1 MSVFGHA
8 IPMAD
13 IGCSCPAL
21 LPQQIEEL
29 AAVPDWAGGCS
40 FFFRYFR
47 LEGMAML
54 ADLKFA
60 WRQLRNSPGFTLIAV
75 LTLALGIGG
84 VTAVFSV
91 VEAVLLRP
99 LPYKDPARLFVLRER
114 IEHLVAGE
122 ANLSAPDVLTFARES
137 KAFTGMGGFIASS
150 YEASGAGA
158 SFRARAERLTASM
171 FPVLG
176 IEPLLGR
183 TFTQQEDDTSAP
195 VTVISFGLW
204 QERYQGD
211 RNVLGKT
218 IELDRRPY
226 TIIGVM
232 PPEFQSPVG
241 LGGLAPR
248 DLWVPMSF
256 TPVEK
261 GAEADNMDYG
271 AVARLKP
278 GMTRQQAQQ
287 DVDRVTAIIQAKIPD
302 ITLRTALHGL
312 KEEAVGQA
320 RPLLRVLL
328 AAVALLL
335 LIACAN
341 LANLQLVRAAGR
353 RREYGV
359 RLALGAA
366 RRTML
371 RQSLTESLLLS
382 ALGGLLGVALAV
394 VLVHAATARL
404 ADFLPRMSEIA
415 VNWPVV
421 LLAIGL
427 TGATGVLCG
436 LAPALASMKAEV
448 LDALR
453 EGTRG
458 AGQSRGQHRLRN
470 ALVITEAALA
480 MVLLVGAGLLLRS
493 FAKMLESDPGIE
505 ATHAMTASLALPK
518 QDYPIQ
524 ERVNAFYGE
533 LQRQLEAIPGVR
545 AVGFSSNI
553 PVIGRSS
560 SRLFAPQGYVKKPN
574 EGWSLASNYLVA
586 GSYFDALHIPLIA
599 GRYFDARDD
608 QPGAPLAAIISQSF
622 AQRYFH
628 GRDAVGMHLKVGPSY
643 DSAMPP
649 MVVVGVVGDIKPN
662 HMDEDQ
668 MVQMY
673 EPVSQ
678 AAADLGPLAAMVGVV
693 DGLRVVVRTGG
704 DPAALEANFTKIVH
718 RMDPLLAITDMQTMN
733 EVIAATESSRRF
745 NTIILSAFAAIAL
758 LLSLLG
764 IYGVLAYTVTERTR
778 EIAIRMALGATRE
791 DVLRRT
797 IRSALVLG
805 GAGIV
810 AGLIASVGLTH
821 FLKSLLYGVQPLD
834 PVAITG
840 AAAVLLVC
848 AALAGWL
855 PARRASAVEPMEAL
869 RSE

>member
-1 MSVFGHA
+1 
-8 IPMAD
+8 
-13 IGCSCPAL
+13 
-21 LPQQIEEL
+21 
-29 AAVPDWAGGCS
+29 
-40 FFFRYFR
+40 
-47 LEGMAML
+47 ML
-54 ADLKFA
+54 GDLKFA
-60 WRQLRNSPGFTLIAV
+60 WRQLRKSPGFSLTAV

-99 LPYKDPARLFVLRER
+99 LPYKDSASLFLLRER
-114 IEHLVAGE
+114 VEHLMDGD
-122 ANLSAPDVLTFARES
+122 ANLSAPDVLTFAREN
-137 KAFTGMGGFIASS
+137 KAFTGVGGFIGSS
-150 YEASGAGA
+150 FEASGAGA
-158 SFRARAERLTASM
+158 PFRARAERLTASM

-176 IEPLLGR
+176 IEPILGR

-195 VTVISFGLW
+195 VTVLSHALW

-211 RNVLGKT
+211 PRVLGKT

-232 PPEFQSPVG
+232 PPEFQSPIG

-261 GAEADNMDYG
+261 SAGATDFDYG

-278 GMTRQQAQQ
+278 GVTPQQAQQ
-287 DVDRVTAIIQAKIPD
+287 DVDRVTAIIGAKIPD
-302 ITLRTALHGL
+302 IQLRTSLRSL
-312 KEEAVGQA
+312 KEETVREA
-320 RPLLRVLL
+320 RPVLRVLL
-328 AAVALLL
+328 AAVALIL

-353 RREYGV
+353 RREFGV

-382 ALGGLLGVALAV
+382 AIGGLLGVVLAV
-394 VLVHAATARL
+394 VLIHVARTSL
-404 ADFLPRMSEIA
+404 VDVMPRLNEIA
-415 VNWPVV
+415 VSWPVV

-427 TGATGVLCG
+427 TGVTGVLCG

-453 EGTRG
+453 EGTHG
-458 AGQSRGQHRLRN
+458 GGQSRGQHRLRN
-470 ALVITEAALA
+470 VLVVTEAALA

-493 FAKMLESDPGIE
+493 FAKMLATDPGIE
-505 ATHAMTASLALPK
+505 TTHVMTASLALPK
-518 QDYPIQ
+518 QDYPTQ

-533 LQRQLEAIPGVR
+533 LQRQLEAMPGVR

-553 PVIGRSS
+553 PIIGRNS
-560 SRLFAPQGYVKKPN
+560 SRLFTPQGYVKKPN

-586 GSYFDALHIPLIA
+586 GNYFDALHIPLIS
-599 GRYFDARDD
+599 GRYFDARDQ
-608 QPGAPLAAIISQSF
+608 QPGAPLAVIIGQSF
-622 AQRYFH
+622 ARHYFA
-628 GRDAVGMHLKVGPSY
+628 GEDAVGMHLKVGPSY
-643 DSAMPP
+643 DTPLPP
-649 MVVVGVVGDIKPN
+649 MVVVGVVGDVKPN
-662 HMDEDQ
+662 HLDDDQ

-678 AAADLGPLAAMVGVV
+678 AAADLGSLAAMIGVV
-693 DGLRVVVRTGG
+693 GDLRVVVRTAS
-704 DPAALEANFTKIVH
+704 DPGALEANFTKVV
-718 RMDPLLAITDMQTMN
+718 RQLDPLLAITDMQTMD
-733 EVIAATESSRRF
+733 EVVAATESSRRV
-745 NTIILSAFAAIAL
+745 NTIILTAFAAIAL
-758 LLSLLG
+758 MLSLLG
-764 IYGVLAYTVTERTR
+764 IYGVLAYTVTESTR

-791 DVLRRT
+791 DVVRRT
-797 IRSALVLG
+797 MRSALALG
-805 GAGIV
+805 AAGIAGGLV
-810 AGLIASVGLTH
+810 AAAGLTH

-834 PVAITG
+834 AAAIAG
-840 AAAVLLVC
+840 ATAVLLLC

-855 PARRASAVEPMEAL
+855 PARRASAIDPMEAL
-869 RSE
+869 RNE